1 MAGSGEDT
9 HASTRMPRRA
19 PGPDTV
25 IAARLNVAVGVV
37 SRWRKRFAEEG
48 MTGLADRN
56 RRSRTSYHPGM

>member
-1 MAGSGEDT
+1 MRPCVET

-25 IAARLNVAVGVV
+25 IAARLDVAVGVV

-48 MTGLADRN
+48 MTGLADRSAAAAAG
-56 RRSRTSYHPGM
+56 RHTIPS